1 MAGNKFGIRHINL
14 SPSSNCSLSCPPVD
28 ASCFISS
35 RLFNRCNDSSYTALR
50 TVFQLNSPLDSSANK
65 HHPSLGAG
73 GVILT
78 SSNSNSSVN
87 FIAKTSNGSSSC
99 NSSNINNSLPSV
111 VIGKNKGKKNKQ
123 DTKASLISLESVV
136 SSSPSPLQPSNG
148 VNISFNPGHPVL
160 PSAGNKRKQTSKMA
174 PSLAGLSAP
183 SLTSLLETGVPSN
196 SSPSFA
202 SLSNNHGSLV
212 VNNSSGG
219 SIVLTSSSS
228 LCVGNKK
235 MRTASSSTLSSNL
248 SVNQNNGYISL
259 SSAPTLESLLDAEI
273 TPSSSLLRSPSTGHA
288 VGSEPGLTPSLSS
301 THSLLA
307 STLESGMNASCL
319 SSNQT
324 MTHNHSQNTLL
335 SSAASKQ
342 QHSME
347 HQESSRVRSST
358 AHNSP
363 HLISL
368 LDSGKSALTPSSS
381 SFKRLEG
388 KDTPGN
394 STWDSAS
401 FECQ

>member
-1 MAGNKFGIRHINL
+1 
-14 SPSSNCSLSCPPVD
+14 
-28 ASCFISS
+28 
-35 RLFNRCNDSSYTALR
+35 
-50 TVFQLNSPLDSSANK
+50 
-65 HHPSLGAG
+65 
-73 GVILT
+73 
-78 SSNSNSSVN
+78 
-87 FIAKTSNGSSSC
+87 
-99 NSSNINNSLPSV
+99 
-111 VIGKNKGKKNKQ
+111 
-123 DTKASLISLESVV
+123 
-136 SSSPSPLQPSNG
+136 
-148 VNISFNPGHPVL
+148 
-160 PSAGNKRKQTSKMA
+160 
-174 PSLAGLSAP
+174 
-183 SLTSLLETGVPSN
+183 
-196 SSPSFA
+196 
-202 SLSNNHGSLV
+202 
-212 VNNSSGG
+212 
-219 SIVLTSSSS
+219 
-228 LCVGNKK
+228 

-401 FECQ
+401 FECQWQS